1 MRRIWAFSAPS
12 ILWSATALA
21 QQPSDQEATAAAQF
35 DRGLAAMN
43 EGTYDVACPALT
55 ESVRLDPRPGAIFT
69 LAECEARWGHVASA
83 GAHYDD
89 YLARFA
95 RMTPEQQ
102 KQQRGREKI
111 AEHKR
116 GELRAQIPQLRIRLP
131 ANAAAGAV
139 VKRDGIV
146 LGAPSLGVFLPVDPG
161 AHVLVVEMPDGGKTE
176 QTVQV
181 ELAARREVV
190 LEVPAPVRSNEA
202 TRAPVHEPDRSP
214 TARTPWL
221 AYGALGVGIVGVGVG
236 VAAGASAL
244 SQKSTVDQHCAGV
257 LCDHDGKS
265 AADAAK
271 GAALVSTLGFAA
283 GGVGLATGIVLLVTR
298 PRPASTGAR
307 TVPLVGVGD
316 RGALLGATGVF

>member
-1 MRRIWAFSAPS
+1 MRRIWAFAAPS
-12 ILWSATALA
+12 ILWSATAFA
-21 QQPSDQEATAAAQF
+21 QQPTDQEPTAAAQF

-43 EGTYDVACPALT
+43 EGKYDVACPALT

-83 GAHYDD
+83 DAHYDD

-95 RMTPEQQ
+95 RMTTEQQ

-111 AEHKR
+111 AEQKR
-116 GELRAQIPQLRIRLP
+116 RELRAQIPQLQIRLP

-139 VKRDGIV
+139 VRRDGIV

-176 QTVQV
+176 QTVNV
-181 ELAARREVV
+181 ELAARREVM
-190 LEVPAPVRSNEA
+190 LDVPAPVRSHEP
-202 TRAPVHEPDRSP
+202 TRPPVVEPDRSA

-221 AYGALGVGIVGVGVG
+221 AYGALGIGIVGVGVG
-236 VAAGASAL
+236 VAGGVSAL
-244 SQKSTVDQHCAGV
+244 SQKATVDQHCTGV
-257 LCDHDGKS
+257 VCDRDGKS
-265 AADAAK
+265 AADGAK
-271 GAALVSTLGFAA
+271 SAALVSTIGFAV

-298 PRPASTGAR
+298 PRPASTGMR
-307 TVPLVGVGD
+307 TIPLVGVGD
-316 RGALLGATGVF
+316 HGALLGATGVF